1 MIKLYGFAVSNYY
14 NMVKFALLE
23 KGIAF
28 EEVTATPSQEAAYT
42 ARSPMG
48 KVPCIET
55 PQGCLSETA
64 AILEFLEDSHPEPRL
79 LPTDAFERAKVRELM
94 HGVELYIELQ
104 ARRHFRHVFF
114 GEARSQTAVD
124 EVRPVVENG
133 LRALRQLMGKG
144 PWICGGQF
152 TLADIF
158 AYHTFGYAAMAM
170 NAIYGWDIV
179 AEVPG
184 LKEILARIGERPA
197 ARRVDADQQA
207 ALQAFMAQKAA
218 G

>member
-55 PQGCLSETA
+55 SQGCLSETA

-197 ARRVDADQQA
+197 AKRVDADQQA

>member
-28 EEVTATPSQEAAYT
+28 EEVAAAPSQEADYT
-42 ARSPMG
+42 SKSPMG
-48 KVPCIET
+48 KVPCIQT
-55 PQGCLSETA
+55 PQGFLSETA
-64 AILEFLEDSHPEPRL
+64 AILDYLEESHPEPRL
-79 LPTDAFERAKVRELM
+79 LPTDAFARAKVREVMRGL
-94 HGVELYIELQ
+94 ELYIELQ

-114 GEARSQTAVD
+114 GEAKSQAAVD

-133 LRALRQLMGKG
+133 LKALRQLAGKG
-144 PWICGGQF
+144 PWLCGEQF

-170 NAIYGWDIV
+170 NAIHGWDIV

-184 LKEILARIGERPA
+184 LKETLARIAERPA
-197 ARRVDADQQA
+197 AKQVDADQQA

>member
-23 KGIAF
+23 KGVAF
-28 EEVTATPSQEAAYT
+28 EEVAAAPSQEADYT
-42 ARSPMG
+42 SKSPMG
-48 KVPCIET
+48 KVPCIQT
-55 PQGCLSETA
+55 PQGFLSETA
-64 AILEFLEDSHPEPRL
+64 AILDYLEESHPEPRL
-79 LPTDAFERAKVRELM
+79 LPTDAFARAKVREVMRGL
-94 HGVELYIELQ
+94 ELYIELQ

-114 GEARSQTAVD
+114 GEAKSQPAVE

-133 LRALRQLMGKG
+133 LRALRQLAGKG
-144 PWICGGQF
+144 PWLCGEQF
-152 TLADIF
+152 TLADIV

-184 LKEILARIGERPA
+184 LKETLARIAERPA
-197 ARRVDADQQA
+197 AKRVDADQQA

>member
-79 LPTDAFERAKVRELM
+79 LPADAFERAKVRELM

-184 LKEILARIGERPA
+184 LKEILARIAERPA
-197 ARRVDADQQA
+197 AKRVDADQQA